1 MEPTRTAPYLLLW
14 SAPDEKRE
22 SRRRY
27 AMRRYLTLD
36 DTPDRLPRA
45 VRLVAGRRGTGL
57 VRGAAVAGT
66 VDEAVGALSGGQP
79 PRPPRHRPVV
89 LLFPGQG
96 TQHLGMATGLY
107 GYEPLFTQA
116 LDRVFAALGPEGHRL
131 RDEWLSGDP
140 DVPLDDATRAQPLLF
155 GIGYALGRMVLGWGV
170 TPAALLGHSVGEL
183 VAATVAG
190 VFTLPDAVRVLRDR
204 VDAAVATGPGG
215 MLAVAASV
223 DELAG
228 YLPTGG
234 QVVAA
239 AVNAPRQTLLAGPDP
254 QLREVEEKLCADGLT
269 CRRAAARQA
278 FHSPV
283 MKRAAERGRDLV
295 AAVRP
300 GAPAW
305 PLYSGYTGGP
315 LDAAHAVRPEF
326 WARQLADPVLFWP
339 ALDALLATGGHLLLE
354 AGPGQGLTAIA
365 RQHRSVRS
373 GASTAVPLLPARP
386 GPPERDRRTLLTA
399 AGQLW
404 TEGHA
409 LEPLAPDTVCP

>member
-14 SAPDEKRE
+14 SAPDEERE

-36 DTPDRLPRA
+36 EEPDRLPRA
-45 VRLVAGRRGTGL
+45 VRLAAHRRGTGP
-57 VRGAAVAGT
+57 VRGAAVAGS
-66 VDEAVGALSGGQP
+66 VVEAVGALAEH
-79 PRPPRHRPVV
+79 PRPQSPRHRPVA

-96 TQHLGMATGLY
+96 TQHLSMAAGLY

-116 LDRVFAALGPEGHRL
+116 LDQVFAAFGPEGYRL

-155 GIGYALGRMVLGWGV
+155 GVGYALGRMVLGWGV
-170 TPAALLGHSVGEL
+170 VPTALLGHSVGEL

-204 VDAAVATGPGG
+204 IDAAVATGPGG
-215 MLAVAASV
+215 MLAVAASA
-223 DELAG
+223 DALLG

-234 QVVAA
+234 RVAVA

-254 QLREVEEKLCADGLT
+254 QLREVEEKLRADGIT

-283 MKRAAERGRDLV
+283 MDRAAERGRDLV

-315 LDAAHAVRPEF
+315 LDATRAARPDF
-326 WARQLADPVLFWP
+326 WSRQLADPVLFWP
-339 ALDALLATGGHLLLE
+339 ALDALLATGGHLLVE
-354 AGPGQGLTAIA
+354 AGPGQGLSAIA
-365 RQHRSVRS
+365 RQHRAVRS
-373 GASTAVPLLPARP
+373 GASAVVPLLPARP
-386 GPPERDRRTLLTA
+386 GPPEQDRRTLLSA
-399 AGQLW
+399 VARLW

-409 LEPLAPDTVCP
+409 LEPPALGTACP

>member
-22 SRRRY
+22 DRRRY

-36 DTPDRLPRA
+36 DAPDRLPRA
-45 VRLVAGRRGTGL
+45 VRLAAVRRGAGP
-57 VRGAAVAGT
+57 VRGAAVADT
-66 VDEAVGALSGGQP
+66 VDEAVGALSGSGPYQ
-79 PRPPRHRPVV
+79 PPRHRPVA

-96 TQHLGMATGLY
+96 TQHLAMAAGLY
-107 GYEPLFTQA
+107 GYEPLFTRA
-116 LDRVFAALGPEGHRL
+116 LDQVFAALGPEGHRL

-140 DVPLDDATRAQPLLF
+140 DAPLDDATRAQPLLF

-170 TPAALLGHSVGEL
+170 APAALLGHSVGEL

-215 MLAVAASV
+215 MLAVAAPA
-223 DELAG
+223 DELAA

-234 QVVAA
+234 RVAVA

-254 QLREVEEKLCADGLT
+254 QLRQVEEKLRADGVT

-283 MKRAAERGRDLV
+283 MDEVAERGRDLV

-315 LDAAHAVRPEF
+315 LDADHASRPEF

-339 ALDALLATGGHLLLE
+339 ALDALLATGGHVLVE
-354 AGPGQGLTAIA
+354 CGPGQGLTAIA

-373 GASTAVPLLPARP
+373 GTSTAVPLLPARP
-386 GPPERDRRTLLTA
+386 GPPESDRRTALA
-399 AGQLW
+399 AAAELW

-409 LEPLAPDTVCP
+409 LEASAPGATCA